1 MRRLESLRER
11 GVTVMVA
18 CHSSAQAER
27 TKRLLLDRNLMA
39 QIVPL
44 REAAFSPHVHAGLVV
59 GEISA
64 GFVDLHSRL
73 ALFSDE
79 DVFGPR
85 AQARSAPRRPRT
97 FGAEGA
103 DFRDLKEGDLVVHV
117 DHGIARYDG
126 LTRLNVRGFAAD
138 FILLHF
144 AGKDK
149 LYLPVGRLRQIQKY
163 AGGDPEKVRL
173 DSLKSQTFQKRKA
186 RVKEELLKMAAE
198 LLDIYAARA
207 AHQGYAYT
215 PPDAIYRQF
224 EADFEFEE
232 TPDQERAIGEVL
244 GDMQQKKP
252 MDRLVC
258 GDVGYGKTEVALRAA
273 FKAVED
279 KKQVAVLVPTT
290 VLAAQHFRTFG
301 RRFADYP
308 VTVEMVS
315 RLRDEKQI
323 REILQRA
330 REGRVDVIIGTH
342 RLLSADVSFKD
353 LGLVVVDEEQRFGV
367 KHKEQLKKLRKLVDV
382 LTLTAT
388 PIPRT

>member
-1 MRRLESLRER
+1 LQPLVRRLEALRER
-11 GVTVMVA
+11 GAAAVIA

-27 TKRLLLDRNLMA
+27 TRRLLLDRNLMA
-39 QIVPL
+39 QIEPHL
-44 REAAFSPHVHAGLVV
+44 PEQPAAMFSPHVHAHLVV

-64 GFVDLHSRL
+64 GFIDLHERF

-79 DVFGPR
+79 DVFGPL
-85 AQARSAPRRPRT
+85 APARKTPRRPKS
-97 FGAEGA
+97 FGPEGA

-215 PPDAIYRQF
+215 PPDALYRQF

-244 GDMQQKKP
+244 GDMQQQKP

-301 RRFADYP
+301 KRFADYP
-308 VTVEMVS
+308 VTVEMIS
-315 RLRDEKQI
+315 RLRDEKH
-323 REILQRA
+323 
-330 REGRVDVIIGTH
+330 V
-342 RLLSADVSFKD
+342 
-353 LGLVVVDEEQRFGV
+353 
-367 KHKEQLKKLRKLVDV
+367 
-382 LTLTAT
+382 
-388 PIPRT
+388 